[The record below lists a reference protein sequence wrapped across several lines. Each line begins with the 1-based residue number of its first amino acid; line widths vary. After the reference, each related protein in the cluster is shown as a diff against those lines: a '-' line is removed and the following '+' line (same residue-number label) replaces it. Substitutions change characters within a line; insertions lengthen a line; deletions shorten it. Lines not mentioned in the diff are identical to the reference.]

1 MNNLV
6 AVLGCF
12 LLFSNPT
19 KNHTFDS
26 IGIFQSDEKPKKEI
40 LISIRSNYYQD
51 ANSVIEAVFKQA
63 NILDFSIDEK
73 VKEIKSKNIQ
83 FKNKTLMQTFEIL
96 SKFYNI
102 KFEITE
108 IGKDKF
114 YAVMV
119 K

>member
-1 MNNLV
+1 MNNLF
-6 AVLGCF
+6 AFLTCF
-12 LLFSNPT
+12 GLLISPHNF
-19 KNHTFDS
+19 HTINAYPVS
-26 IGIFQSDEKPKKEI
+26 QSDEKPKKEI
-40 LISIRSNYYQD
+40 LISIRSNYYKD

-114 YAVMV
+114 YAVTV

>member
-1 MNNLV
+1 MNNLF
-6 AVLGCF
+6 AFLTCLG
-12 LLFSNPT
+12 LFTAPYHFYTPSMQ
-19 KNHTFDS
+19 S
-26 IGIFQSDEKPKKEI
+26 VFQTDEKPKKEI

-83 FKNKTLMQTFEIL
+83 FKNKTLLQTFEIL

-108 IGKDKF
+108 IGKEKF
-114 YAVMV
+114 YAVTV